1 MIRELVLATRNRHKG
16 EELAALLGDLGIT
29 IHTLDEFPDA
39 PDVVEDGDTCEA
51 NAIKKARAIAEFT
64 GLPAVADDTGLEVDA
79 LDGRPGVYA
88 ARYAGED
95 ATYEDNCLKL
105 LQEMV
110 GVPREQRT
118 ARFLTVAAIALP
130 SDGVRVA
137 QGTLEGAIAEEAR
150 GTLGFGYDPVFL
162 IPELDKTLAQL
173 SPDQK
178 NTISHRAKA
187 FTQAKDFLKDMEFEM
202 FESGRSA
209 AR

>member
-1 MIRELVLATRNRHKG
+1 MIRELVLATRNHDKVI
-16 EELAALLGDLGIT
+16 ELVALLGDLGIK
-29 IHTLDEFPDA
+29 IRTLDEFPDA

-51 NAIKKARAIAEFT
+51 NAVKKARAIAEST

-79 LDGRPGVYA
+79 LGGRPGVYA

-95 ATYEDNCLKL
+95 ATYEDNCRKL
-105 LQEMV
+105 LRELT

-130 SDGVRVA
+130 SDGIRVA
-137 QGTLEGAIAEEAR
+137 QGTLEGVIAEEAS

-162 IPELDKTLAQL
+162 IPKLGKTLAQL
-173 SPDQK
+173 SADQK

-187 FTQAKDFLKDMEFEM
+187 FAKVREM
-202 FESGRSA
+202 LSA
-209 AR
+209 SSASMVNV